1 MEKKEKT
8 NTEFTCTICSTQYD
22 ISEGGVEGHFGILPV
37 AFCPT
42 CTSCMYDMVQQMNK
56 GEWD

>member
-1 MEKKEKT
+1 MEKKEKI
-8 NTEFTCTICSTQYD
+8 NTKFTCTICSTEYD

-42 CTSCMYDMVQQMNK
+42 CTSCMFDMVKQMDQ

>member
-8 NTEFTCTICSTQYD
+8 NTKFTCTICSTEYD

-37 AFCPT
+37 AFCHT